1 MERGHAYRKYPENS
15 HILMTGDIMEEKQ
28 YLELLIQSLK
38 KKLMILNKI
47 AVLNQDQRAILQDEN
62 ADPDTFDI
70 NVRDK
75 DRLIRQIVELDTGF
89 DEVYAHIKDLME
101 RDHSAY
107 EEQLSQM
114 RELIRL
120 IMAKDASIRAEE
132 QRNYVLAQKKFASV
146 RTKVREVK
154 ASQKMVNSYYQ
165 NMMRQSR
172 STAQFMDNKK

>member
-1 MERGHAYRKYPENS
+1 
-15 HILMTGDIMEEKQ
+15 
-28 YLELLIQSLK
+28 
-38 KKLMILNKI
+38 MILNQI
-47 AVLNQDQRAILQDEN
+47 SVLNQDQRNILQDEN
-62 ADPDTFDI
+62 ADPDDFDI

-75 DRLIRQIVELDTGF
+75 ADLIDQITALDAGF

-107 EEQLSQM
+107 EEQLQEM

-120 IMAKDASIRAEE
+120 IMAKDASVRAGE
-132 QRNYVLAQKKFASV
+132 QRNYALAQRKFASV
-146 RTKVREVK
+146 KSKVREVK

-172 STAQFMDNKK
+172 GASQFMDNKK